1 MTNGIKA
8 KWIGVWLLI
17 ILALPAFAAPESIQL
32 HYQVINGFPVKY
44 VTINLNDPDVVVT
57 PATAPRF
64 PNGLERWGSFISRLQ
79 PDAAINGTYFCPR
92 SCMPVGDVAI
102 NGNLLFK
109 GVAGTAL
116 TITPENEFAMLPGP
130 RQWRP
135 DWRGYRSILCAGP
148 RLLTDGA
155 PTLNPRAE
163 GFRDPRVLGSAPR
176 SALALRPDN
185 VLILLTIQ
193 KNISLANLA
202 YVCMHLKAS
211 QAMALDGG
219 SSSGLYA
226 RGRTVTMPG
235 RSLSTFLA
243 VYSTRQR
250 YFRVANHLF
259 PPAMPILASL
269 QGATPVTI
277 PEQPGQPVVAAHAP
291 VPPSAA
297 PTGPILRLVR
307 PTGDA
312 AVQGGVTIHIE
323 VAPLAKVSW
332 ISLRIN
338 GRLRAM
344 ANAWPLDYHWDS
356 SREEDGPALL
366 EVSAWNADRELLA
379 REQRQVTV
387 QNNPVTAKQ

>member
-1 MTNGIKA
+1 MRA
-8 KWIGVWLLI
+8 ALWALAALA
-17 ILALPAFAAPESIQL
+17 LALPAVAAPGSIQL
-32 HYQVINGFPVKY
+32 HYQVINGFPVKF
-44 VTINLNDPDVVVT
+44 VTVNLNDPEVVVT

-64 PNGLERWGSFISRLQ
+64 PTGLERWSSFIARLQ

-92 SCMPVGDVAI
+92 SFMPVGDVAI
-102 NGNLLFK
+102 NGSLLFK

-116 TITPENEFAMLPGP
+116 AITPENALSLLPGP

-148 RLLTDGA
+148 RLLTNGA
-155 PTLNPRAE
+155 PTVHPRAE

-185 VLILLTIQ
+185 VLLLLTIE
-193 KNISLANLA
+193 KPISLENLA
-202 YVCMHLKAS
+202 YVCMHLKAH

-226 RGRTVTMPG
+226 DGRTVTTPG
-235 RSLSTFLA
+235 RGLSTFLA
-243 VYSTRQR
+243 VYGSRQR

-269 QGATPVTI
+269 QG
-277 PEQPGQPVVAAHAP
+277 GAP
-291 VPPSAA
+291 VPIPNLPGETAVAPGAPPPAA
-297 PTGPILRLVR
+297 PAGPLVRLVR
-307 PTGDA
+307 PTGEI

-323 VAPLAKVSW
+323 VAPQATVSW

-344 ANAWPLDYHWDS
+344 ANAWPLEYHWDS
-356 SREEDGPALL
+356 TREQDGPTLL
-366 EVSAWNADRELLA
+366 EASAWNADRELLA
-379 REQRQVTV
+379 RDQRQVTV
-387 QNNPVTAKQ
+387 RNTPVAAQQ